1 VVRDYG
7 DLQSEIRT
15 ADVLIVATGA
25 HSPTISKDLVYPKK
39 PLMILDLSIP
49 RNVSD
54 DVSELEN
61 VSVVH
66 LDDLSQMTDATLKRR
81 KQSIPKAET
90 IIDEVQHDFIQ
101 WLETRKFAPVI
112 KALKKK
118 LRSMKDEELDYHSK
132 KLSDF
137 NSDQAAVIS
146 DRIIQKI
153 TKQFA
158 NHLKETDTDA
168 DSSLE
173 LIQKVFQLEVETK

>member
-1 VVRDYG
+1 
-7 DLQSEIRT
+7 
-15 ADVLIVATGA
+15 
-25 HSPTISKDLVYPKK
+25 
-39 PLMILDLSIP
+39 
-49 RNVSD
+49 
-54 DVSELEN
+54 
-61 VSVVH
+61 
-66 LDDLSQMTDATLKRR
+66 MTDATLKRR